1 MRQDAAGRGKMLDL
15 KDIPIEKM
23 LIDRNW
29 FRKRTFDAWLAGQ
42 GRKIKAARPGPVY
55 DACVAYVR
63 TLIDQARSDVHH
75 ETKKRVEAFLLRH
88 ALTAEQIAECELRAV
103 SQIRAAKRGFPPK
116 FTQEAWES
124 QIASIRA
131 EIQAGLDNPTEQ
143 A

>member
-1 MRQDAAGRGKMLDL
+1 MLDL
-15 KDIPIEKM
+15 KEIPIERM

-29 FRKRTFDAWLAGQ
+29 FRKRTFDTWLQGQ
-42 GRKIKAARPGPVY
+42 GRKIKEARPAPVY

-75 ETKKRVEAFLLRH
+75 ETTKRVEAFLERH

-116 FTQEAWES
+116 FSAEAWQA
-124 QIASIRA
+124 QIDSIRA
-131 EIQAGLDNPTEQ
+131 EIQAGLDNPAEQ